1 MQFIKKNYEKI
12 LLGLVL
18 VGLVAAAVFLLFLV
32 SNERQAQEE
41 RRVKIGARPVK
52 SLPPVDLGQA
62 DALLKRAAMQ
72 VVLVLSDNNN
82 RLFNPV
88 RWQKSADGRIFKN
101 PVGTDIQKLEITKIT
116 PLYLIIAFESAS
128 VSDSGARYVITIEQQ
143 AAAKA
148 NMRGKHAF
156 YVSKGDKKEYGENK
170 ESFTLRDV
178 QGPADNP
185 TELILDLG
193 DADKPV
199 SISISKDK
207 PFKRAEA
214 YTADLKFPPENK
226 TFLNR
231 RVGDP
236 IYSKIL
242 VAGEEYNIVAITEN
256 EVVLSAKSNQKKWTI
271 KYNAAP

>member
-1 MQFIKKNYEKI
+1 MQFIKKNYEKV

-18 VGLVAAAVFLLFLV
+18 VGLVGAAVLMLFLV
-32 SNERQAQEE
+32 GNERQAQEE
-41 RRVKIGARPVK
+41 RRMKIIHRPAK
-52 SLPPVDLGQA
+52 SLPPVDLGRA
-62 DALLKRAAMQ
+62 DTLLKRAAMT

-101 PVGTDIQKLEITKIT
+101 PVGMDIQKLEITKIT
-116 PLYLIIAFESAS
+116 PLYLTVAFDS
-128 VSDSGARYVITIEQQ
+128 VNVLDSGPRYVITVEQQ
-143 AAAKA
+143 AEAKA
-148 NMRGKHAF
+148 NMRGRHAY
-156 YVSKGDKKEYGENK
+156 YVSKGDKKEYNENK
-170 ESFTLRDV
+170 DSFTLRDV

-185 TELILDLG
+185 TELVLG
-193 DADKPV
+193 LSNPEKT
-199 SISISKDK
+199 ISISKEQ
-207 PFKRAEA
+207 PFKLVEG

-236 IYSKIL
+236 VYSKIL